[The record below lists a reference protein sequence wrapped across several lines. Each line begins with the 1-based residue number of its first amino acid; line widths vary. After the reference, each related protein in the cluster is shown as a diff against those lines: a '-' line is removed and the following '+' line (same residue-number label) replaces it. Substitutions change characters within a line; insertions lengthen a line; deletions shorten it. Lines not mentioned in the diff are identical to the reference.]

1 MNELDLHEEV
11 SGFKQ
16 LFMTLEKLL
25 EYRIKLRMADDQMA
39 VDLCQ
44 FYGTWSA
51 CRIRRCLGPGFDFP
65 IELDREENENPP
77 SPRGLLPGYEIVQKA
92 ARDLLLAITAEDKH
106 AVFEALKQMGVL
118 SFCPTPEEVFSKME
132 LLTSRVSGMAQQ
144 VFWVELSLF
153 AASVLD
159 YQARAFQPSSREL
172 YNICVVEGLIA
183 LNDERIDEAIQ
194 CLDRSAEV
202 CQTDVDSSIQCSLL
216 APNLDLAERL
226 LELGERIAVLRYLTE
241 CHNVWQ
247 RCRRQIEEW
256 IHLIE
261 SGEKPDFQTLEMP
274 ENANQ
279 PSYRLN
285 VQWMRAC
292 SLEMQL
298 SPVKPKTPMSPAQ
311 VLAER
316 ERRKA
321 EYQPRMSAHIKK
333 KLEYLEKDMAISPDQ
348 LPPNQADPS

>member
-1 MNELDLHEEV
+1 ME
-11 SGFKQ
+11 
-16 LFMTLEKLL
+16 
-25 EYRIKLRMADDQMA
+25 
-39 VDLCQ
+39 
-44 FYGTWSA
+44 
-51 CRIRRCLGPGFDFP
+51 
-65 IELDREENENPP
+65 
-77 SPRGLLPGYEIVQKA
+77 
-92 ARDLLLAITAEDKH
+92 
-106 AVFEALKQMGVL
+106 VL
-118 SFCPTPEEVFSKME
+118 SFCPMPELVFSKME
-132 LLTSRVSGMAQQ
+132 LLTSRVSGTAQQ
-144 VFWVELSLF
+144 VFWVDLSLF

-159 YQARAFQPSSREL
+159 YQRAAKYVEQARAFKPSSREL

-183 LNDERIDEAIQ
+183 LNDGRVDEAIQ
-194 CLDRSAEV
+194 CLDRSAEA
-202 CQTDVDSSIQCSLL
+202 CQTDADSSIQCSLL

-226 LELGERIAVLRYLTE
+226 LELGERIVVLRYLTE

-256 IHLIE
+256 IYLIE
-261 SGEKPDFQTLEMP
+261 RGEKPDFQTLEMP

-298 SPVKPKTPMSPAQ
+298 SLAKPKTSMSSAQ

-321 EYQPRMSAHIKK
+321 EYEPRMSAHIKK
-333 KLEYLEKDMAISPDQ
+333 KLEYLEKDMAVLPDQ
-348 LPPNQADPS
+348 PPSNPADPSQPSEPAA